1 MDADDLISEKFV
13 ESLYKGIKENQ
24 TLMSACRLEKV
35 KSLSQKESQ
44 KSKSLLKIFVVQIFG
59 RM

>member
-59 RM
+59 RT

>member
-35 KSLSQKESQ
+35 KSLSQKREPEEQ
-44 KSKSLLKIFVVQIFG
+44 ITFKNFVVQIFG
-59 RM
+59 RT